1 MHQIKEILPSRLTR
15 PPGPTGSICKRPK
28 LEPGHAGT
36 LIYLNAAPDVAPVL
50 ARVKA
55 NRGKVVLDKTLLD
68 DDIGYI
74 GIFIDTE
81 GNRVG
86 VHARK

>member
-1 MHQIKEILPSRLTR
+1 MTR

-55 NRGKVVLDKTLLD
+55 NEGKGVLD

-81 GNRVG
+81 GIRAG